1 MSNKELTDT
10 TTLELVGTADDEY
23 LYHAKYT
30 LPLGYMVSSTINDDW
45 NYKNSNPFSVQNDF
59 VQENTGI
66 SSLFTT
72 IDFNN
77 NDKGGITIDVEK
89 DEHVYVYIG
98 NKSVKTAKVTI
109 DESNENFAGINHGR
123 IIDLGWQTAGTLIKI
138 ADKDGEEALNAYV
151 YTMNADKF
159 IEAYNILNTQGLD
172 VTAYSDTKIS
182 GTIHVNEAGI
192 LMLSIPYD
200 PSWTLK
206 VNGVKTE
213 ITEIA
218 EALIGVELEPGD
230 YTIELSF
237 TPRGFKPGIMITFTS
252 VVILF
257 IIYCFYRKEAGK
269 GFLPFT
275 KAKGIQDNSS
285 ESTAKAASDSDSSI
299 SCTNAVAND
308 NSIADNNAVTDNGSA
323 AGNDVS
329 PDYTSSDITDK
340 KI

>member
-1 MSNKELTDT
+1 
-10 TTLELVGTADDEY
+10 
-23 LYHAKYT
+23 
-30 LPLGYMVSSTINDDW
+30 
-45 NYKNSNPFSVQNDF
+45 
-59 VQENTGI
+59 
-66 SSLFTT
+66 
-72 IDFNN
+72 
-77 NDKGGITIDVEK
+77 
-89 DEHVYVYIG
+89 
-98 NKSVKTAKVTI
+98 
-109 DESNENFAGINHGR
+109 
-123 IIDLGWQTAGTLIKI
+123 
-138 ADKDGEEALNAYV
+138 
-151 YTMNADKF
+151 MNADKF

-257 IIYCFYRKEAGK
+257 IIYCFYRKE
-269 GFLPFT
+269 
-275 KAKGIQDNSS
+275 GIPDNSS
-285 ESTAKAASDSDSSI
+285 ESTADSDSSI

-329 PDYTSSDITDK
+329 PDDTSSDITDK

>member
-1 MSNKELTDT
+1 
-10 TTLELVGTADDEY
+10 
-23 LYHAKYT
+23 
-30 LPLGYMVSSTINDDW
+30 
-45 NYKNSNPFSVQNDF
+45 
-59 VQENTGI
+59 
-66 SSLFTT
+66 
-72 IDFNN
+72 
-77 NDKGGITIDVEK
+77 
-89 DEHVYVYIG
+89 
-98 NKSVKTAKVTI
+98 
-109 DESNENFAGINHGR
+109 
-123 IIDLGWQTAGTLIKI
+123 
-138 ADKDGEEALNAYV
+138 
-151 YTMNADKF
+151 MNADKF

-172 VTAYSDTKIS
+172 VTAYSDTTIS

-269 GFLPFT
+269 KFLPLQRRRGFRIIVP
-275 KAKGIQDNSS
+275 KAHPKRQPTI
-285 ESTAKAASDSDSSI
+285 
-299 SCTNAVAND
+299 AVLFQTLTLLQMT
-308 NSIADNNAVTDNGSA
+308 ILLLI
-323 AGNDVS
+323 
-329 PDYTSSDITDK
+329 ITL
-340 KI
+340 

>member
-1 MSNKELTDT
+1 
-10 TTLELVGTADDEY
+10 
-23 LYHAKYT
+23 
-30 LPLGYMVSSTINDDW
+30 
-45 NYKNSNPFSVQNDF
+45 
-59 VQENTGI
+59 
-66 SSLFTT
+66 
-72 IDFNN
+72 
-77 NDKGGITIDVEK
+77 
-89 DEHVYVYIG
+89 
-98 NKSVKTAKVTI
+98 
-109 DESNENFAGINHGR
+109 
-123 IIDLGWQTAGTLIKI
+123 
-138 ADKDGEEALNAYV
+138 
-151 YTMNADKF
+151 MNADKF

-182 GTIHVNEAGI
+182 GTIQVNEAGI

-269 GFLPFT
+269 KFLPFT
-275 KAKGIQDNSS
+275 EAKGIPDNSS
-285 ESTAKAASDSDSSI
+285 ENTAKAAADSDSSI

-329 PDYTSSDITDK
+329 PDDTSSDITDK